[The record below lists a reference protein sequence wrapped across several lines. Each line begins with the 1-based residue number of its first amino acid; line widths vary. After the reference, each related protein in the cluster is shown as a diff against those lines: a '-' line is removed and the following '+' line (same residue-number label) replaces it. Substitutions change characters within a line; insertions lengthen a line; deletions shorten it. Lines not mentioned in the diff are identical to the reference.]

1 MTKEIDFKRIFQKIL
16 KYWWVVA
23 AVTIVCGVGAFVFT
37 HFFIAPVYQTSAQ
50 YEATNFAMTSDGDIA
65 RTTTSSY
72 IQVKELLVKD
82 YMSRVKSNDELIG
95 MVLEEVNGYYD
106 EETGTYPYA
115 DVTASAIKSAVSTSP
130 DGDNSMFTIK
140 VNSTDPKFAEVVI
153 NAYDDT
159 IITFME
165 AKEKRENVIDRNTV
179 SNVAKKVSPNKLSN
193 TMLGAVAGF
202 AVVVIVIAVTV
213 IIDNMIRTEEDLKQK
228 YQLPV
233 LGIIPVW
240 ENSEKERE

>member
-16 KYWWVVA
+16 KYWWIIA

-82 YMSRVKSNDELIG
+82 YMSRVKSNDELLS

-106 EETGTYPYA
+106 EETGTYPYS
-115 DVTASAIKSAVSTSP
+115 DVTVANIKSVVSTSP

-140 VNSTDPKFAEVVI
+140 VNSTDPKFAEAVI
-153 NAYDDT
+153 SAYDNN

-165 AKEKRENVIDRNTV
+165 TKEKRENVIDRNTV
-179 SNVAKKVSPNKLSN
+179 SSTAKKVSPNKLSN
-193 TMLGAVAGF
+193 TMLGAIAGF
-202 AVVVIVIAVTV
+202 AVVVIIIAVTV
-213 IIDNMIRTEEDLKQK
+213 IVDNMIRTEEDLKQK
-228 YQLPV
+228 FSLPV

-240 ENSEKERE
+240 DNSGKERE